1 MSSRDNLLKIVS
13 NITDKPKGAF
23 NIRENGG
30 LAGRR
35 STENIIITSKEDKS
49 GIDITVKSNAK
60 NETVYIPAIITHE
73 DVNDLVYNDFFIEEG
88 ASVTIVAGCGVHN
101 DGCSDSVHNGIHRF
115 FVGKNAE
122 VLYVEKHIGT
132 GDGTGK
138 RIINPETYC
147 ELESGGRLTMDTVQI
162 GGVDSTIRRSKA
174 KLSAGA
180 KLIIKEKLMTHGDQ
194 TAETYFEVDLDGED
208 SGADLVSR
216 SVARGNSKQKFVSII
231 NGNAKCSG
239 HSECDAIIMDDSN
252 ITALPQIT
260 ANSTDAMLI
269 HEAAIGKIAGEQ
281 IIKLMTLGLTEEEA
295 EAKIVEGFLK

>member
-1 MSSRDNLLKIVS
+1 MKSRDDLLKIVA

-35 STENIIITSKEDKS
+35 STENVIITSKEDKS
-49 GIDITVKSNAK
+49 GIDITVKSSAR
-60 NETVYIPAIITHE
+60 NETVYIPAIITRE
-73 DVNDLVYNDFFIEEG
+73 DVNDLVYNDFFIEDG

-115 FVGKNAE
+115 FVGKGAE
-122 VLYVEKHIGT
+122 VLYIEKHIGT
-132 GDGTGK
+132 GEGTGK
-138 RIINPETYC
+138 RIINPETYA
-147 ELESGGRLTMDTVQI
+147 EVDVDGRLTMDTVQI
-162 GGVDSTIRRSKA
+162 GGVDSTVRKSKA

-180 KLIIKEKLMTHGDQ
+180 KLIIKEKLMTHGEQ

-239 HSECDAIIMDDSN
+239 HSECDAIIMDESN

-260 ANSTDAMLI
+260 ANCTDAMLI

-281 IIKLMTLGLTEEEA
+281 IIKLMKLGLTEAEA

>member
-1 MSSRDNLLKIVS
+1 MKSRENLLKIVA

-35 STENIIITSKEDKS
+35 STENVIITSKQDKS
-49 GIDITVKSNAK
+49 GIDITVKSSAK

-73 DVNDLVYNDFFIEEG
+73 DVNDLVYNDFFIEDG
-88 ASVTIVAGCGVHN
+88 ARVTIVAGCGVHN

-115 FVGKNAE
+115 FVGKGAD
-122 VLYVEKHIGT
+122 VLYIEKHIGT
-132 GDGTGK
+132 GEGTGK
-138 RIINPETYC
+138 RIINPETYA
-147 ELESGGRLTMDTVQI
+147 EVSEGGRLTMDTVQI
-162 GGVDSTIRRSKA
+162 GGVDSTIRKSKA

-180 KLIIKEKLMTHGDQ
+180 KLIIKEKLMTHGEQ
-194 TAETYFEVDLDGED
+194 IAETYFEVDLDGEE

-216 SVARGNSKQKFVSII
+216 SVSRGKSKQKFVSII

-281 IIKLMTLGLTEEEA
+281 IIKLMTLGLTEAEA
-295 EAKIVEGFLK
+295 ESKIVEGFLK